1 MKKILK
7 TKWLLVAGIVAAQS
21 WAAYGQEVSTDPW
34 EPQLNYGNYIEDEEI
49 IVTFSDGPGNPK
61 DWVGLYKQDMVAG
74 EVDSLAWFYVNGST
88 TSGEGLTEGELVF
101 PEGMAEEGIY
111 EARFFENDGYTLL
124 AKAIFTVGDIG
135 PTVQTDKST
144 YLPGEAITVD
154 FLVGPGNPLD
164 WVGLY
169 REDMVPGSV
178 GSLVWFY
185 VDGTTASSEG
195 IESGTLT
202 FANGMTDEGNYK
214 AIFFENDGYT
224 ILAETNFK
232 VMQPAPDT
240 PKVISTLP
248 EADAKYA
255 DPEVAFT
262 AIIRNGSTALNPES
276 LKLTLDGKSVK
287 SEITAGNDGLNT
299 VTFVGEG
306 LFEPGS
312 SHKFNLEFSD
322 DGDPVTA
329 EAVKVEF
336 DVANY
341 RQLEMPEPIYFENFD
356 GVEEFELPEGWEVV
370 NLSQELNIE
379 LDPDDFT
386 SAYYEGWVNVSVNR
400 WSNSPYWAEKSTRPA
415 PPLFVNGTRQALDGN
430 ALVADS
436 ASRDGQ
442 FITFL
447 YTADYD
453 LSKHNDVHLAF
464 YSHYAQNQD
473 SSGSVEYSLDQG
485 ETWLPVVYMLDR
497 ADIVKDADGM
507 VDVIATMENPHAD
520 IAVGY
525 DPDTFEE
532 VGGFFGAYIGAE
544 ITEELAPYISGRID
558 DNQTESK
565 RYELFRLPEADG
577 EKTVRFRIA
586 KTGTWSWYWAIDNF
600 GLYSIAPSSMPEVIE
615 ANPAAGSQGANPMPL
630 MTFMI
635 KNGEAKLDPD
645 SVRLEFNGTAA
656 EGVTVSE
663 TKIGVEEGY
672 QVTYQVTELLAAL
685 SDNSFKLTF
694 REDSADKREGT
705 YEGSFTVGDF
715 ASHALPESIA
725 FESFDDLDEFALP
738 EGWAMKSYV
747 NEADAIILD
756 EDPDDWTSI
765 TYAGWTSV
773 SLDRWKGSPYWIE
786 KSEAPSP
793 PVFVNGKAQFPDG
806 NFLIAD
812 SSLRNAH
819 FMSVLETKDF
829 DLGQH
834 ANVHLGFYSHYC
846 QNQDNSAS
854 VEYSIDGGETW
865 LPVIYMLDQDDVVA
879 GDDGTAD
886 AVATFE
892 NEQGDVALVDNLL
905 YQDEDDWWDMEPLDE
920 PIGGSYG
927 AFIGAAIDESLAPHI
942 SGRVNDSQTVS
953 KRYELHRL
961 PEADNQAKVR
971 IRFAMNGTWSWYW
984 AVDNFGL
991 YSIEE
996 TPTTAPAIDS
1006 ISADGGVV
1014 TISWQGAAGVRLQKA
1029 SNLANPNWTD
1039 VPDTGGESSAKEVAD
1054 QSESYYRLIRD

>member
-1 MKKILK
+1 MKQTLK
-7 TKWLLVAGIVAAQS
+7 TKWLLMAGILAVQA
-21 WAAYGQEVSTDPW
+21 WAAHGQEVSTD
-34 EPQLNYGNYIEDEEI
+34 YGNYIEDEEI

-61 DWVGLYKQDMVAG
+61 DWVGLYKPDMVAG
-74 EVDSLAWFYVNGST
+74 EVDSLTWFYVDGTQTGS
-88 TSGEGLTEGELVF
+88 EGLTDGELTF
-101 PEGMAEEGIY
+101 PDGMIDEGIY

-144 YLPGEAITVD
+144 YLPGEPITID
-154 FLVGPGNPLD
+154 FLVGPGNPKD

-169 REDMVPGSV
+169 REDMVSDGSV

-185 VDGTTASSEG
+185 VDGTTTGSEG

-202 FANGMTDEGNYK
+202 FANGMTDEGAYK
-214 AIFFENDGYT
+214 AVFFENDGYT
-224 ILAETNFK
+224 ILAEKKFK

-240 PKVISTLP
+240 PKVVSTLP
-248 EADAKYA
+248 EADDKNA
-255 DPEVAFT
+255 DPEIQFNAV
-262 AIIRNGSTALNPES
+262 IRDGTTTLNPES
-276 LKLTLDGKSVK
+276 VKLTLDNKDVK
-287 SEITAGNDGLNT
+287 VEIAAGDEGFNT
-299 VTFVGEG
+299 VSFVGEG
-306 LFEPGS
+306 NFDAGS
-312 SHKFNLEFSD
+312 THRFQLDFSD
-322 DGDPVTA
+322 NGDPTTA
-329 EAVKVEF
+329 ESIVVEF

-341 RQLEMPEPIYFENFD
+341 RQIEMPEPLYFENFD
-356 GVEEFELPEGWEVV
+356 GVEEFELPEDWEVV

-379 LDPDDFT
+379 LEPDDFT
-386 SAYYEGWVNVSVNR
+386 SAYYEGWVNVSLSR

-415 PPLFVNGTRQALDGN
+415 PPVFVNGARQTLEGN

-436 ASRDGQ
+436 SSRNGQ

-453 LSKHNDVHLAF
+453 LSEHNDVHLAY

-473 SSGSVEYSLDQG
+473 SFGSVEYSLDQG

-497 ADIVKDADGM
+497 GDILKDADGK
-507 VDVIATMENPHAD
+507 VDVFATMENPHTD

-525 DPDTFEE
+525 DPNTFEE
-532 VGGFFGAYIGAE
+532 VGGFYGAYIGAE
-544 ITEELAPYISGRID
+544 IGEELAPYISGRID
-558 DNQTESK
+558 DNHTESK
-565 RYELFRLPEADG
+565 RYELFRLPEADE

-586 KTGTWSWYWAIDNF
+586 TSGTWSWYWGIDNF
-600 GLYSIAPSSMPEVIE
+600 GLYSIAPSSMPEVVE
-615 ANPAAGSQGANPMPL
+615 ANPAAGGEGANPMPL
-630 MTFMI
+630 MTFII

-645 SVRLEFNGTAA
+645 SVRLEFNGSAV
-656 EGVTVSE
+656 EEVTVSE
-663 TKIGVEEGY
+663 TKIGAEEGY
-672 QVTYQVTELLAAL
+672 QVTYQVPELLAAL

-694 REDSADKREGT
+694 TEDSAEKREGT

-715 ASHALPESIA
+715 ASHSLPEPIA
-725 FESFDDLDEFALP
+725 FESFDDLEEFTLP
-738 EGWAMKSYV
+738 EGWVMKSYV
-747 NEADAIILD
+747 NEADATDL
-756 EDPDDWTSI
+756 EENPDIWTSM

-773 SLDRWKGSPYWIE
+773 SLDRWKSSPYWTE

-812 SSLRNAH
+812 SSLRNVH
-819 FMSVLETKDF
+819 FMTVLETKDF

-834 ANVHLGFYSHYC
+834 SNVHLGFYSHYA
-846 QNQDNSAS
+846 QNQDNSAN

-865 LPVIYMLDQDDVVA
+865 LPVIYMLEQADVVA

-892 NEQGDVALVDNLL
+892 NAQGDVALVDNLL
-905 YQDEDDWWDMEPLDE
+905 YQDEDDWWDMEALDE

-942 SGRVNDSQTVS
+942 SGRVNDSQTES

-961 PEADNQAKVR
+961 PEADKQSKVR

-996 TPTTAPAIDS
+996 TPTTAPVIDS
-1006 ISADGGVV
+1006 IAVDGGIV
-1014 TISWQGAAGVRLQKA
+1014 TISWQGVAGVRLQKA
-1029 SNLANPNWTD
+1029 SNLANPNWFDIANTQA
-1039 VPDTGGESSAKEVAD
+1039 ESSAKEVAD
-1054 QSESYYRLIRD
+1054 QAEAYYRLIRD

>member
-1 MKKILK
+1 MKKMLK
-7 TKWLLVAGIVAAQS
+7 TKWLLVAGIVAAQA
-21 WAAYGQEVSTDPW
+21 WAAHGQEVSTD
-34 EPQLNYGNYIEDEEI
+34 YGNYIEDEEI

-74 EVDSLAWFYVNGST
+74 EVDSLAWFYVDATQTGS
-88 TSGEGLTEGELVF
+88 EGLTEGELVF
-101 PEGMAEEGIY
+101 LEGMAEEGIY
-111 EARFFENDGYTLL
+111 EARFFENDGYILL

-144 YLPGEAITVD
+144 YLPGEPITVD
-154 FLVGPGNPLD
+154 FLVGPGNPKD

-185 VDGTTASSEG
+185 VDGTTTGSEG

-202 FANGMTDEGNYK
+202 FANGMTDEGDYK
-214 AIFFENDGYT
+214 ALFFENDGYT
-224 ILAETNFK
+224 ILAEKKFK
-232 VMQPAPDT
+232 VMQAAPDT
-240 PKVISTLP
+240 PKVVSTLP
-248 EADAKYA
+248 EADAKNA
-255 DPEVAFT
+255 DPEIQFKAV
-262 AIIRNGSTALNPES
+262 IRDGATTLNPES
-276 LKLTLDGKSVK
+276 VKLTLDNKDVK
-287 SEITAGNDGLNT
+287 AEIAAGEEGFNT
-299 VTFVGEG
+299 VSFVGEG
-306 LFEPGS
+306 LFDAGS
-312 SHKFNLEFSD
+312 THRFRLDFSD
-322 DGDPVTA
+322 NGDPTTA
-329 EAVKVEF
+329 ESVVVEF

-341 RQLEMPEPIYFENFD
+341 RQIEMPEPLYFENFD
-356 GVEEFELPEGWEVV
+356 GVEEFELPDGWEVV

-379 LDPDDFT
+379 LEPDDFT

-400 WSNSPYWAEKSTRPA
+400 WSKSPYWGEKSTRPA
-415 PPLFVNGTRQALDGN
+415 PAVFVNGARQTLEGN

-436 ASRDGQ
+436 ASRNGH

-447 YTADYD
+447 YTGDYD
-453 LSKHNDVHLAF
+453 FSEHKDVHLGF

-473 SSGSVEYSLDQG
+473 SSGAVEYSTDEG
-485 ETWLPVVYMLDR
+485 ETWLPVIYMIDR
-497 ADIVKDADGM
+497 SDIVKDDDGN
-507 VDVIATMENPHAD
+507 VDAITTLEQVHGDVAI
-520 IAVGY
+520 GY
-525 DPDTFEE
+525 HPDTFEE
-532 VGGFFGAYIGAE
+532 VGGFYGAYIGAE
-544 ITEELAPYISGRID
+544 IGEELAAYISGRID

-577 EKTVRFRIA
+577 KKTVRFRIA
-586 KTGTWSWYWAIDNF
+586 TSGTWSWYWGIDNF
-600 GLYSIAPSSMPEVIE
+600 GLYSIAPSSMPEVVE
-615 ANPAAGSQGANPMPL
+615 ASPAAGSQGANPMPL
-630 MTFMI
+630 MTFVI
-635 KNGEAKLDPD
+635 KNGEAKLDPG
-645 SVRLEFNGTAA
+645 SVKLEFNGAAA
-656 EGVTVSE
+656 EGITVSE
-663 TKIGVEEGY
+663 IKIGAEDGH
-672 QVTYQVTELLAAL
+672 QVTYQVTELLEPL
-685 SDNSFKLTF
+685 SQNSFKLTF
-694 REDSADKREGT
+694 TEDSADKREGT
-705 YEGSFTVGDF
+705 YEGSFTVGNF
-715 ASHALPESIA
+715 ASHSLPEPIA

-738 EGWAMKSYV
+738 EGWAVKSYV

-756 EDPDDWTSI
+756 EDPDDWTSM

-773 SLDRWKGSPYWIE
+773 SLDRWKSSPYWTE

-793 PVFVNGKAQFPDG
+793 PVFVNGKAQFPEG

-812 SSLRNAH
+812 SALRNAH

-846 QNQDNSAS
+846 QNQDNSAN

-865 LPVIYMLDQDDVVA
+865 LPVIYMLDQADVVA

-892 NEQGDVALVDNLL
+892 NAQGDVALVDNLL
-905 YQDEDDWWDMEPLDE
+905 YQDEDDWWDMELLDE

-942 SGRVNDSQTVS
+942 SGRVNDSQTES

-984 AVDNFGL
+984 AIDNFGL

-1039 VPDTGGESSAKEVAD
+1039 VPDSQGVSSAKEVAD
-1054 QSESYYRLIRD
+1054 QAEAYYRLIRD

>member
-1 MKKILK
+1 MKQTLK
-7 TKWLLVAGIVAAQS
+7 TKWLLMAGILAVQA
-21 WAAYGQEVSTDPW
+21 WAAHGQEVSTD
-34 EPQLNYGNYIEDEEI
+34 YGNYIEDEEI
-49 IVTFSDGPGNPK
+49 IVTFSEGPGNPK
-61 DWVGLYKQDMVAG
+61 DWVGLYKPDMVAG
-74 EVDSLAWFYVNGST
+74 EVDSLTWFYVDGTQTGS
-88 TSGEGLTEGELVF
+88 EGLTDGELTF
-101 PEGMAEEGIY
+101 PDGMIDEGIY

-144 YLPGEAITVD
+144 YLPGEPITID
-154 FLVGPGNPLD
+154 FLVGPGNPKD

-169 REDMVPGSV
+169 REDMVSDGSV

-185 VDGTTASSEG
+185 VDGTTTGSEG

-202 FANGMTDEGNYK
+202 FANGMTDEGAYK
-214 AIFFENDGYT
+214 AVFFENDGYT
-224 ILAETNFK
+224 ILAEKKFK

-240 PKVISTLP
+240 PKVVSTLP
-248 EADAKYA
+248 EADDKNA
-255 DPEVAFT
+255 DPEIQFNAV
-262 AIIRNGSTALNPES
+262 IRDGTTTLNPES
-276 LKLTLDGKSVK
+276 VKLTLDNKDVK
-287 SEITAGNDGLNT
+287 VEIAAGDEGFNT
-299 VTFVGEG
+299 VSFVGEG
-306 LFEPGS
+306 NFDAGS
-312 SHKFNLEFSD
+312 THRFQLDFSD
-322 DGDPVTA
+322 NGDPTTA
-329 EAVKVEF
+329 ESIVVEF

-341 RQLEMPEPIYFENFD
+341 RQIEMPEPLYFENFD
-356 GVEEFELPEGWEVV
+356 GVEEFELPEDWEVV

-379 LDPDDFT
+379 LEPDDFT
-386 SAYYEGWVNVSVNR
+386 SAYYEGWVNVSLSR

-415 PPLFVNGTRQALDGN
+415 PPVFVNGARQTLEGN

-436 ASRDGQ
+436 SSRNGQ

-453 LSKHNDVHLAF
+453 LSEHNDVHLAY

-473 SSGSVEYSLDQG
+473 SFGSVEYSLDQG

-497 ADIVKDADGM
+497 GDILKDADGK
-507 VDVIATMENPHAD
+507 VDVFATMENPHTD

-532 VGGFFGAYIGAE
+532 VGGFYGAYIGAE
-544 ITEELAPYISGRID
+544 IGEELAPYISGRID
-558 DNQTESK
+558 DNHTESK
-565 RYELFRLPEADG
+565 RYELFRLPEADE

-586 KTGTWSWYWAIDNF
+586 TSGTWSWYWGIDNF
-600 GLYSIAPSSMPEVIE
+600 GLYSIAPSSMPEVVE
-615 ANPAAGSQGANPMPL
+615 ANPAAGGEGANPMPL
-630 MTFMI
+630 MTFII

-645 SVRLEFNGTAA
+645 SVRLEFNGSAV
-656 EGVTVSE
+656 EEVTVSE
-663 TKIGVEEGY
+663 TKIGAEEGY
-672 QVTYQVTELLAAL
+672 QVTYQVPELLAAL

-694 REDSADKREGT
+694 TEDSAEKREGT

-715 ASHALPESIA
+715 ASHSLPEPIA
-725 FESFDDLDEFALP
+725 FESFDDLEEFTLP
-738 EGWAMKSYV
+738 EGWVMKSYV
-747 NEADAIILD
+747 NEADATDL
-756 EDPDDWTSI
+756 EENPDIWTSM

-773 SLDRWKGSPYWIE
+773 SLDRWKSSPYWTE

-812 SSLRNAH
+812 SSLRNVH
-819 FMSVLETKDF
+819 FMTVLETKDF

-834 ANVHLGFYSHYC
+834 SNVHLGFYSHYA
-846 QNQDNSAS
+846 QNQDNSAN

-865 LPVIYMLDQDDVVA
+865 LPVIYMLEQADVVA

-892 NEQGDVALVDNLL
+892 NAQGDVALVDNLL
-905 YQDEDDWWDMEPLDE
+905 YQDEDDWWDMEALDE

-942 SGRVNDSQTVS
+942 SGRVNDSQTES

-961 PEADNQAKVR
+961 PEADKQSKVR

-996 TPTTAPAIDS
+996 TPTTAPVIDS
-1006 ISADGGVV
+1006 IAVDGGIV
-1014 TISWQGAAGVRLQKA
+1014 TISWQGVAGVRLQKA
-1029 SNLANPNWTD
+1029 SNLANPNWSDIANTQA
-1039 VPDTGGESSAKEVAD
+1039 ESSAKEVAD
-1054 QSESYYRLIRD
+1054 QAEAYYRLIRD

>member
-1 MKKILK
+1 MKQTLK
-7 TKWLLVAGIVAAQS
+7 TKWLLMAGILAVQA
-21 WAAYGQEVSTDPW
+21 WAAHGQEVSTD
-34 EPQLNYGNYIEDEEI
+34 YGNYIEDEEI

-61 DWVGLYKQDMVAG
+61 DWVGLYKPDMVAG
-74 EVDSLAWFYVNGST
+74 EVDSLTWFYVDGTQTGS
-88 TSGEGLTEGELVF
+88 EGLTDGELTF
-101 PEGMAEEGIY
+101 PDGMIDEGIY

-144 YLPGEAITVD
+144 YLPGEPITID
-154 FLVGPGNPLD
+154 FLVGPGNPKD

-169 REDMVPGSV
+169 REDMVSDGSV

-185 VDGTTASSEG
+185 VDGTTTGSEG

-202 FANGMTDEGNYK
+202 FANGMTDEGAYK
-214 AIFFENDGYT
+214 AVFFENDGYT
-224 ILAETNFK
+224 ILAEKKFK

-240 PKVISTLP
+240 PKVVSTLP
-248 EADAKYA
+248 EADDKNA
-255 DPEVAFT
+255 DPEIQFNAV
-262 AIIRNGSTALNPES
+262 IRDGTTTLNPES
-276 LKLTLDGKSVK
+276 VKLTLDNKDVK
-287 SEITAGNDGLNT
+287 VEIAAGDEGFNT
-299 VTFVGEG
+299 VSFVGEG
-306 LFEPGS
+306 NFDAGS
-312 SHKFNLEFSD
+312 THRFQLDFSD
-322 DGDPVTA
+322 NGDPTTA
-329 EAVKVEF
+329 ESIVVEF

-341 RQLEMPEPIYFENFD
+341 RQIEMPEPLYFENFD
-356 GVEEFELPEGWEVV
+356 GVEEFELPEDWEVV

-379 LDPDDFT
+379 LEPDDFT
-386 SAYYEGWVNVSVNR
+386 SAYYEGWVSVSLSR

-415 PPLFVNGTRQALDGN
+415 PPVFVNGARQTLEGN

-436 ASRDGQ
+436 SSRNGQ

-453 LSKHNDVHLAF
+453 LSEHNDVHLAY

-473 SSGSVEYSLDQG
+473 SFGSVEYSLDQG

-497 ADIVKDADGM
+497 GDILKDADGK
-507 VDVIATMENPHAD
+507 VDVFATMENPHTD

-525 DPDTFEE
+525 DPNTFEE
-532 VGGFFGAYIGAE
+532 VGGFYGAYIGAE
-544 ITEELAPYISGRID
+544 IGEELAPYISGRID
-558 DNQTESK
+558 DNHTESK
-565 RYELFRLPEADG
+565 RYELFRLPEADE

-586 KTGTWSWYWAIDNF
+586 TSGTWSWYWGIDNF
-600 GLYSIAPSSMPEVIE
+600 GLYSIAPSSMPEVVE
-615 ANPAAGSQGANPMPL
+615 ANPAAGGEGANPMPL
-630 MTFMI
+630 MTFII

-645 SVRLEFNGTAA
+645 SVRLEFNGSAV
-656 EGVTVSE
+656 EEVTVSE
-663 TKIGVEEGY
+663 TKIGAEEGY
-672 QVTYQVTELLAAL
+672 QVTYQVPELLAAL

-694 REDSADKREGT
+694 TEDSAEKREGT

-715 ASHALPESIA
+715 ASHSLPEPIA
-725 FESFDDLDEFALP
+725 FESFDDLEEFTLP
-738 EGWAMKSYV
+738 EGWVMKSYV
-747 NEADAIILD
+747 NEADATDL
-756 EDPDDWTSI
+756 EENPDIWTSM

-773 SLDRWKGSPYWIE
+773 SLDRWKSSPYWTE

-812 SSLRNAH
+812 SSLRNVH
-819 FMSVLETKDF
+819 FMTVLETKDF

-834 ANVHLGFYSHYC
+834 SNVHLGFYSHYA
-846 QNQDNSAS
+846 QNQDNSAN

-865 LPVIYMLDQDDVVA
+865 LPVIYMLEQADVVA

-892 NEQGDVALVDNLL
+892 NAQGDVALVDNLL
-905 YQDEDDWWDMEPLDE
+905 YQDEDDWWDMEALDE

-942 SGRVNDSQTVS
+942 SGRVNDSQTES

-961 PEADNQAKVR
+961 PEADKQSKVR

-996 TPTTAPAIDS
+996 TPTTAPVIDS
-1006 ISADGGVV
+1006 IAVDGGIV
-1014 TISWQGAAGVRLQKA
+1014 TISWQGVAGVRLQKA
-1029 SNLANPNWTD
+1029 SNLANPNWSDIANTQA
-1039 VPDTGGESSAKEVAD
+1039 ESSAKEVAD
-1054 QSESYYRLIRD
+1054 QAEAYYRLIRD